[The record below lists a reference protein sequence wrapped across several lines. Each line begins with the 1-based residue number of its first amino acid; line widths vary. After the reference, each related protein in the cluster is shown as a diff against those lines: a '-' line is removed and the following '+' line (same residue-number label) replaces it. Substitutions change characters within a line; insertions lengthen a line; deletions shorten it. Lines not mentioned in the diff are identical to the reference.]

1 MAEGVAPANGIEI
14 WWQDFGDPA
23 DPAVLLVM
31 GATVPAT
38 GWQPEFYEPIVA
50 AGHRVIR
57 FDNRDVGRSTW
68 IDYEQ
73 SPYTVEDM
81 ADDAIGLLDALSV
94 DRAHVIGASLGGMI
108 GQAVAIRFPE
118 RVRSLTSIMSTPSSP
133 EDPDLSDM
141 SDEIRAA
148 GERLQSGQVDPQN
161 MLVEMWR
168 LLSGSRFKFDEAA
181 FRARIADL
189 AVGFNPTCSHGDAA
203 GASPS
208 RRERL
213 RQLRVPTLVIHGD
226 EDPIIPLDHGIATA
240 DAVPD
245 AKLIVMKGVGHELPP
260 GVLAEIHPAILEHLA
275 ESS

>member
-1 MAEGVAPANGIEI
+1 M
-14 WWQDFGDPA
+14 
-23 DPAVLLVM
+23 
-31 GATVPAT
+31 
-38 GWQPEFYEPIVA
+38 
-50 AGHRVIR
+50 H
-57 FDNRDVGRSTW
+57 
-68 IDYEQ
+68 
-73 SPYTVEDM
+73 
-81 ADDAIGLLDALSV
+81 
-94 DRAHVIGASLGGMI
+94 
-108 GQAVAIRFPE
+108 
-118 RVRSLTSIMSTPSSP
+118 
-133 EDPDLSDM
+133 
-141 SDEIRAA
+141 
-148 GERLQSGQVDPQN
+148 
-161 MLVEMWR
+161 
-168 LLSGSRFKFDEAA
+168 EAA